1 MTTSRY
7 LRIVSALFLA
17 GFSSF
22 SLLWSVQPLLPFFAR
37 AFDLSPASS
46 ALALSVSTA
55 PLAVAIMLMGALS
68 ESVGRKRLMA
78 MSLLASASLNVLAA
92 LAPDW
97 SVLLVMRALEGMAL
111 GGAPA
116 VAMAYLAEE
125 LPAHRLGSAM
135 GLYVGGTA
143 TGGMSGRVLS
153 GALVEPFGWRGSMA
167 TVGLLGLAAAIGFVL
182 LLPPSQGFS
191 PRRGGRRLHLA
202 AWKRHLVDARVSPL
216 FVIAFLVMGCFVN
229 TYNYVGFHLS
239 GPPFELSPHWVGL
252 LFLVYVFGVFA
263 SSTSGVLADRFGR
276 FPVMSAGLG
285 TMLLGLGTTLVPNL
299 WAVVVGVA
307 LFTMGFFAAHAVASG
322 WVGRAARG
330 AKGHASSLYLFSYYL
345 GSSVVGWAGGYAW
358 HGFGWA
364 GSVGFAALLV
374 LFAFAAA
381 LVLRARQD

>member
-135 GLYVGGTA
+135 GRD
-143 TGGMSGRVLS
+143 RVTS
-153 GALVEPFGWRGSMA
+153 REFDR
-167 TVGLLGLAAAIGFVL
+167 
-182 LLPPSQGFS
+182 
-191 PRRGGRRLHLA
+191 
-202 AWKRHLVDARVSPL
+202 VD
-216 FVIAFLVMGCFVN
+216 
-229 TYNYVGFHLS
+229 
-239 GPPFELSPHWVGL
+239 
-252 LFLVYVFGVFA
+252 
-263 SSTSGVLADRFGR
+263 
-276 FPVMSAGLG
+276 
-285 TMLLGLGTTLVPNL
+285 
-299 WAVVVGVA
+299 
-307 LFTMGFFAAHAVASG
+307 
-322 WVGRAARG
+322 
-330 AKGHASSLYLFSYYL
+330 
-345 GSSVVGWAGGYAW
+345 
-358 HGFGWA
+358 
-364 GSVGFAALLV
+364 
-374 LFAFAAA
+374 
-381 LVLRARQD
+381 